1 VRSRPLAIDNLELHV
16 AHSCNLACESCSH
29 YSNHAHKG
37 LLDLDEARRW
47 MEPWSGRLVP
57 ASFSLLGGEP
67 TIHPDLAAFVPLAR
81 AFWPRSQ
88 VRIATN
94 GLLLH
99 RHPELPRRLAA
110 AGNAVLEISIHHAS
124 DEYRRRLEPVFDLLR
139 TWTRRYGVNVRLVH
153 SYAKWTRRYKGFGAS
168 MAPHEDDNPRLSWEH
183 CPAKYCPQLLDGAIF
198 KCGPI
203 AYLPMQDAKY
213 KLAAPWRP
221 YLDYQPLAAGCSDA
235 AIAEYFAR
243 EEEPICAMCP
253 AAPQRFALPSPLR
266 AHAPIQVTGG
276 AVAN

>member
-1 VRSRPLAIDNLELHV
+1 
-16 AHSCNLACESCSH
+16 
-29 YSNHAHKG
+29 
-37 LLDLDEARRW
+37 
-47 MEPWSGRLVP
+47 
-57 ASFSLLGGEP
+57 
-67 TIHPDLAAFVPLAR
+67 
-81 AFWPRSQ
+81 
-88 VRIATN
+88 
-94 GLLLH
+94 
-99 RHPELPRRLAA
+99 
-110 AGNAVLEISIHHAS
+110 
-124 DEYRRRLEPVFDLLR
+124 
-139 TWTRRYGVNVRLVH
+139 
-153 SYAKWTRRYKGFGAS
+153 
-168 MAPHEDDNPRLSWEH
+168 
-183 CPAKYCPQLLDGAIF
+183 LLDGAIF